1 MFKSRL
7 LWKMGIVCLAIV
19 LLLWGL
25 KAGDVISATGVV
37 YSVLHPIAAILLM
50 VTAYLIVVGAVQA
63 LLRQNKAW
71 RPAAPLLTGVWAY
84 LLLAPLA
91 VIAQYM
97 DYFPPGTA
105 TMTLWTMAGIA
116 VWVILMWLFNF
127 ILTRIVPSINFNLS
141 QCVTAVWGSL
151 LLIGASYLLE
161 SVKLAPKNTGWSV
174 ALFFI
179 LFAVWLI
186 TVYGGYFITSSLA
199 AREAIRPGRDRLIT
213 TIWSIII
220 LIFLWEV
227 WVKVA
232 EIPQFLVPSPSA
244 TWKEMISK
252 AHLLGSHINTTL
264 LETILGYLLGIV
276 VGILSAILIVWYK
289 FLEDVLYPLLVI
301 LQIVPK
307 IAIAPLLLIW
317 VGYGATSKVL
327 IAFLIGY
334 FPIVVSMITGLR
346 LVEPELL
353 DLVRSFRATKW
364 QVLSKIR
371 FPNSLPF
378 LFNGLQISIT
388 LAVIGAIV
396 GEFVGGSKGLGYLII
411 VSNYEL
417 NTPLMFTAL
426 FILSVIGLVLF
437 GLIVR
442 LEKIMIP
449 WAIEEQEMPV
459 VGGG

>member
-50 VTAYLIVVGAVQA
+50 VTAYLIVVGAVQV

-91 VIAQYM
+91 VIAQYL
-97 DYFPPGTA
+97 DYFPPETA

-179 LFAVWLI
+179 LFAVWLV